1 MTIKHQDEW
10 GRIQYG
16 SGTNRI
22 ITAVRQVSSQ
32 FDNAYG
38 YTLKLVGVGR
48 AVLQA
53 TPRHVS
59 IPWPR
64 DGYADDA

>member
-1 MTIKHQDEW
+1 MGQGLT
-10 GRIQYG
+10 G
-16 SGTNRI
+16 
-22 ITAVRQVSSQ
+22 SSQ
-32 FDNAYG
+32 LFGRCQVNLTTLMG
-38 YTLKLVGVGR
+38 TLKLVGVGR